1 MASCQSPSLT
11 LRAFALIMEVKKAAP
26 CGDKEDIVMTPVL
39 CYISLLI
46 IPVCS
51 FLLGL
56 WRRTHCR
63 EMHARLGYTSDL
75 ALASPHAWA
84 CAQRASS
91 LRYMIVS
98 VVLAAF
104 SLWAFTV
111 LPANTPAA
119 MGVSAL
125 MLVML
130 EVLTMI
136 VVIVTVETTLRRLV
150 HPQEKASA
158 K

>member
-1 MASCQSPSLT
+1 
-11 LRAFALIMEVKKAAP
+11 
-26 CGDKEDIVMTPVL
+26 MTTVL

-56 WRRTHCR
+56 WRRSRCR
-63 EMHARLGYTSDL
+63 EMRARLGYTSDL
-75 ALASPHAWA
+75 ALSSPHAWA

-104 SLWAFTV
+104 CFWALSI

-125 MLVML
+125 MLGML
-130 EVLTMI
+130 EVLVMI
-136 VVIVTVETTLRRLV
+136 VVIVTVEVTLRKLV
-150 HPQEKASA
+150 HPHAQAAA

>member
-1 MASCQSPSLT
+1 
-11 LRAFALIMEVKKAAP
+11 MEAKKAAP
-26 CGDKEDIVMTPVL
+26 CGDKEDNVMTTVL
-39 CYISLLI
+39 CYIALLI
-46 IPVCS
+46 LPVCS

-56 WRRTHCR
+56 FRRTHCR

-91 LRYMIVS
+91 LRYMVVS

-104 SLWAFTV
+104 SLWAFSI

-130 EVLTMI
+130 EVLAMI
-136 VVIVTVETTLRRLV
+136 VVIVTVENTLRRLL
-150 HPQEKASA
+150 HPHAQTEQK
-158 K
+158 

>member
-1 MASCQSPSLT
+1 
-11 LRAFALIMEVKKAAP
+11 
-26 CGDKEDIVMTPVL
+26 MTTIL

-104 SLWAFTV
+104 SLWAFSI

-130 EVLTMI
+130 EVLAMI
-136 VVIVTVETTLRRLV
+136 VVIVTVENTLRRLL
-150 HPQEKASA
+150 HPHARTEQK
-158 K
+158 